1 MTLGASHQTLRDEV
15 TAELRRRI
23 LTGELAQGERLVEDR
38 LAAALGVSR
47 NPVRESI
54 RVLAAE
60 GFIQVV
66 PRIGATVARLS
77 AEEGE
82 ELFDVRMAVE
92 GLAAR
97 LAARKRGLALA
108 AGLDS
113 ASGLDCASGLGSA
126 SSLDSASGSGPT
138 STPSSR
144 SGSRSGSRSRSGPT
158 SGSRPGADPG
168 PDTSTR
174 LRQVL
179 DQAKEAVESGRLEE
193 VADLNTAFH
202 LAVGEAAGNSY
213 LALMMK
219 PMLQRAQWIF
229 SQTAAVRAPHSWQ
242 EHLSLFEAI
251 EAGDEDEA
259 QARAVA
265 HVAAAR
271 RSFLA
276 STRAPKPAND

>member
-1 MTLGASHQTLRDEV
+1 MTDFTLGAAHRTLRDEV

-23 LTGELAQGERLVEDR
+23 LAGELAQGERLVEDR

-97 LAARKRGLALA
+97 LAARKRG
-108 AGLDS
+108 S
-113 ASGLDCASGLGSA
+113 ASAV
-126 SSLDSASGSGPT
+126 
-138 STPSSR
+138 
-144 SGSRSGSRSRSGPT
+144 
-158 SGSRPGADPG
+158 
-168 PDTSTR
+168 R

-179 DQAKEAVESGRLEE
+179 DCLLE
-193 VADLNTAFH
+193 
-202 LAVGEAAGNSY
+202 
-213 LALMMK
+213 
-219 PMLQRAQWIF
+219 
-229 SQTAAVRAPHSWQ
+229 
-242 EHLSLFEAI
+242 
-251 EAGDEDEA
+251 GDSEK
-259 QARAVA
+259 Q
-265 HVAAAR
+265 VAARLGVTPPTVNQYVKAVYRHFRVNSRAELMAR
-271 RSFLA
+271 WIRIHR
-276 STRAPKPAND
+276 RAGAT

>member
-1 MTLGASHQTLRDEV
+1 MTDLTLGAAHRTLRDKV
-15 TAELRRRI
+15 TKELRRRI
-23 LTGELAQGERLVEDR
+23 LSGELAQGERLVEDR

-60 GFIQVV
+60 GFIEVV
-66 PRIGATVARLS
+66 PRLGATVARLS

-82 ELFDVRMAVE
+82 ELFDVRMAIE

-97 LAARKRGLALA
+97 LAARKHTPEAVARLRHVLEQAKA
-108 AGLDS
+108 AVD
-113 ASGLDCASGLGSA
+113 
-126 SSLDSASGSGPT
+126 SGS
-138 STPSSR
+138 
-144 SGSRSGSRSRSGPT
+144 
-158 SGSRPGADPG
+158 
-168 PDTSTR
+168 
-174 LRQVL
+174 
-179 DQAKEAVESGRLEE
+179 LEE

-213 LALMMK
+213 LALMMT
-219 PMLQRAQWIF
+219 PMLQRAQWVF
-229 SQTAAVRAPHSWQ
+229 SQTAAVRGPHSWQ
-242 EHLSLFEAI
+242 EHLSLCEAI

-276 STRAPKPAND
+276 AASRKPKPAND

>member
-1 MTLGASHQTLRDEV
+1 MTLGGAHQTLRDEV
-15 TAELRRRI
+15 TKELRRRI
-23 LTGELAQGERLVEDR
+23 LSGELAQGERLVEDR

-66 PRIGATVARLS
+66 PRLGATVARLS

-82 ELFDVRMAVE
+82 ELFDVRMAIE

-97 LAARKRGLALA
+97 LAARKRSPATA
-108 AGLDS
+108 E
-113 ASGLDCASGLGSA
+113 
-126 SSLDSASGSGPT
+126 
-138 STPSSR
+138 
-144 SGSRSGSRSRSGPT
+144 
-158 SGSRPGADPG
+158 
-168 PDTSTR
+168 R
-174 LRQVL
+174 LRRLLEQS
-179 DQAKEAVESGRLEE
+179 KEAVEAGRLEA

-202 LAVGEAAGNSY
+202 LAVGEATGNSY

-229 SQTAAVRAPHSWQ
+229 SQTAAARGPHSWT
-242 EHLSLFEAI
+242 EHLSLCEAI

-271 RSFLA
+271 RSFLLA
-276 STRAPKPAND
+276 VGRRTKHPND

>member
-1 MTLGASHQTLRDEV
+1 MTDMTLGGAHQTLRDEV
-15 TAELRRRI
+15 TKELRRRI
-23 LTGELAQGERLVEDR
+23 LSGELAQGERLVEDR

-66 PRIGATVARLS
+66 PRLGATVARLS

-82 ELFDVRMAVE
+82 ELFDVRMAIE

-97 LAARKRGLALA
+97 LAARKRSPATA
-108 AGLDS
+108 E
-113 ASGLDCASGLGSA
+113 
-126 SSLDSASGSGPT
+126 
-138 STPSSR
+138 
-144 SGSRSGSRSRSGPT
+144 
-158 SGSRPGADPG
+158 
-168 PDTSTR
+168 R
-174 LRQVL
+174 LRRLLEQS
-179 DQAKEAVESGRLEE
+179 KEAVEAGRLEA

-202 LAVGEAAGNSY
+202 LAVGEATGNSY

-229 SQTAAVRAPHSWQ
+229 SQTAAARGPHSWT
-242 EHLSLFEAI
+242 EHLSLCEAI

-271 RSFLA
+271 RSFLLA
-276 STRAPKPAND
+276 VGRRTKHPND

>member
-1 MTLGASHQTLRDEV
+1 MTDLTLGAAHRTLRDEV
-15 TAELRRRI
+15 TKELRRRI
-23 LTGELAQGERLVEDR
+23 LSGELAQGERLVEDR
-38 LAAALGVSR
+38 LAASLGVSR

-66 PRIGATVARLS
+66 PRLGATVALLS

-82 ELFDVRMAVE
+82 ELFDVRMAIE

-97 LAARKRGLALA
+97 LAARKRSPDA
-108 AGLDS
+108 AE
-113 ASGLDCASGLGSA
+113 
-126 SSLDSASGSGPT
+126 
-138 STPSSR
+138 
-144 SGSRSGSRSRSGPT
+144 
-158 SGSRPGADPG
+158 
-168 PDTSTR
+168 R
-174 LRQVL
+174 LRRLL
-179 DQAKEAVESGRLEE
+179 DQAKEAVDAGRLEE

-229 SQTAAVRAPHSWQ
+229 SQTAAVRGPHSWQ
-242 EHLSLFEAI
+242 EHLSLCEAI
-251 EAGDEDEA
+251 AAGDEDEA

-271 RSFLA
+271 RSFLTA
-276 STRAPKPAND
+276 TRRTKHPND

>member
-1 MTLGASHQTLRDEV
+1 MTDQTLGAAHRTLRDEV

-23 LTGELAQGERLVEDR
+23 LSGELAQGERLVEDR
-38 LAAALGVSR
+38 LAATLGVSR

-60 GFIQVV
+60 GFIEVV
-66 PRIGATVARLS
+66 PRLGATVARLS

-82 ELFDVRMAVE
+82 ELFDVRMAIE

-97 LAARKRGLALA
+97 LAARKRTPA
-108 AGLDS
+108 S
-113 ASGLDCASGLGSA
+113 A
-126 SSLDSASGSGPT
+126 
-138 STPSSR
+138 R
-144 SGSRSGSRSRSGPT
+144 
-158 SGSRPGADPG
+158 
-168 PDTSTR
+168 R
-174 LRQVL
+174 LRAVL
-179 DQAKEAVESGRLEE
+179 EQAKEAVEAGRLER

-213 LALMMK
+213 LSLMMT
-219 PMLQRAQWIF
+219 PMLQRAQWVF
-229 SQTAAVRAPHSWQ
+229 SQTASVRGPHSWT
-242 EHLSLFEAI
+242 EHLGLCEAI
-251 EAGDEDEA
+251 IAGDEDEA

-276 STRAPKPAND
+276 AMGRMPKHPND